1 MTELLDGERITP
13 ETNWYMATLPGEG
26 SANFT
31 LVQHPSLAVN
41 ISVML
46 VRVERGRCAMCGLRR
61 VRFRLQAN
69 TSNASEAVCAKCA
82 GMRA

>member
-1 MTELLDGERITP
+1 MTELFLDGGRIIP
-13 ETNWYMATLPGEG
+13 DAVR
-26 SANFT
+26 SAYGWEP
-31 LVQHPSLAVN
+31 LVPHPSLAVN